1 MGGRGNA
8 GGGTKMGGGLSS
20 VKRIMDY
27 PAMTGTDRQIAYAK
41 DILQK
46 PVDNMYRQMEA
57 AVQKNRDMGFKG
69 KDAEISGYAYANAIK
84 EYNNYIANWASRVRS
99 KGREFTADLVIRNRD
114 QFQILVMNRIIQKER
129 EEYRR
134 QGNAYKLK

>member
-1 MGGRGNA
+1 MGGRGSA

-57 AVQKNRDMGFKG
+57 AVQKIEIWGLRG
-69 KDAEISGYAYANAIK
+69 K
-84 EYNNYIANWASRVRS
+84 
-99 KGREFTADLVIRNRD
+99 T
-114 QFQILVMNRIIQKER
+114 
-129 EEYRR
+129 
-134 QGNAYKLK
+134 LKYLGTHMQMQ

>member
-1 MGGRGNA
+1 MGGRGSA
-8 GGGTKMGGGLSS
+8 GGAKMGGGLSS

-57 AVQKNRDMGFKG
+57 AVQKDRDMGFKG
-69 KDAEISGYAYANAIK
+69 KDAEIAGYTYANAIK

-114 QFQILVMNRIIQKER
+114 QFQIRVMNRIIQKER
-129 EEYRR
+129 EEYMR